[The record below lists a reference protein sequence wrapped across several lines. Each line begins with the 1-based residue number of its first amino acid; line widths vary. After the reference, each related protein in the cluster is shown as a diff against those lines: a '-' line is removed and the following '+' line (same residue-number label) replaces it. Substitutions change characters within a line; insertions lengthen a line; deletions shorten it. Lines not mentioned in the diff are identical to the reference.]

1 MKKYI
6 HFVIPYA
13 IYTSIILIA
22 IADAGRDYWQMFI
35 FWIITLP
42 LIVGY
47 VAYLIW
53 ERRNRKNKGE

>member
-13 IYTSIILIA
+13 IYVSIVLIT
-22 IADAGRDYWQMFI
+22 IADARCNYWQLFI

-42 LIVGY
+42 LIAGY
-47 VAYLIW
+47 IAYLIW
-53 ERRNRKNKGE
+53 ERKNKKNKGE

>member
-13 IYTSIILIA
+13 IYASLVMVI
-22 IADAGRDYWQMFI
+22 IADAERDYWQMFI

-42 LIVGY
+42 LIIWY
-47 VAYLIW
+47 IAYLIC
-53 ERRNRKNKGE
+53 EHRNKKNKGE

>member
-13 IYTSIILIA
+13 IYVSMVLTI
-22 IADAGRDYWQMFI
+22 IADTQYNFWQLFI

-47 VAYLIW
+47 IAYIIW
-53 ERRNRKNKGE
+53 ERKNKKNKGE

>member
-6 HFVIPYA
+6 HFIIPYA
-13 IYTSIILIA
+13 IYVSMVLTV
-22 IADAGRDYWQMFI
+22 IADTQYNFWQLFI

-47 VAYLIW
+47 IVYLIW
-53 ERRNRKNKGE
+53 ERKNKKNKGE

>member
-6 HFVIPYA
+6 HFVVPYA
-13 IYTSIILIA
+13 IYVSLVMVI
-22 IADAGRDYWQMFI
+22 IADAKRDYWQMFI

-47 VAYLIW
+47 IAYIIW
-53 ERRNRKNKGE
+53 EHKNKKNKGE

>member
-6 HFVIPYA
+6 HFVVSYA
-13 IYTSIILIA
+13 IYVSLVMVI
-22 IADAGRDYWQMFI
+22 IADAKRDYWQMFI

-47 VAYLIW
+47 IAYIIW
-53 ERRNRKNKGE
+53 EHKNKKNKGE

>member
-13 IYTSIILIA
+13 IYVSIVLIT
-22 IADAGRDYWQMFI
+22 IADARRDYWQLFI
-35 FWIITLP
+35 FWITTLP

-47 VAYLIW
+47 ITYLIW
-53 ERRNRKNKGE
+53 EYKNKKNKGE

>member
-6 HFVIPYA
+6 HFIIPYA
-13 IYTSIILIA
+13 IYVSMVLTV
-22 IADAGRDYWQMFI
+22 IADTQYNFWQLFI

-47 VAYLIW
+47 IAYLIW
-53 ERRNRKNKGE
+53 ERKNKKNKGE

>member
-13 IYTSIILIA
+13 IYVSMVLTV
-22 IADAGRDYWQMFI
+22 IADTQYNFWQLFI

-47 VAYLIW
+47 IAYLIW
-53 ERRNRKNKGE
+53 ERKNRKNKGE

>member
-6 HFVIPYA
+6 HFVVPYA
-13 IYTSIILIA
+13 IYVSLVMVI
-22 IADAGRDYWQMFI
+22 IADAKRDYWQMFI

-47 VAYLIW
+47 IAYIIW
-53 ERRNRKNKGE
+53 ERKNKKNKGE

>member
-6 HFVIPYA
+6 HFIIPYA
-13 IYTSIILIA
+13 IYASLVMVI
-22 IADAGRDYWQMFI
+22 IADARHDYWQLFI

-47 VAYLIW
+47 IAYLIW
-53 ERRNRKNKGE
+53 ERKNKKNKGE

>member
-6 HFVIPYA
+6 HFIIPYA
-13 IYTSIILIA
+13 IYVSMVLTV
-22 IADAGRDYWQMFI
+22 IADTQYNFWQLFI

-47 VAYLIW
+47 IAYLIW
-53 ERRNRKNKGE
+53 EHKNKKNKGE

>member
-6 HFVIPYA
+6 HFIVPYA
-13 IYTSIILIA
+13 IYASLVMVI
-22 IADAGRDYWQMFI
+22 IADARRDYWQLFI

-47 VAYLIW
+47 IAYLIL
-53 ERRNRKNKGE
+53 ERKNRKNKGE

>member
-13 IYTSIILIA
+13 IYVSIVLIT
-22 IADAGRDYWQMFI
+22 IADARRDYWQLFI

-47 VAYLIW
+47 IAYIIW
-53 ERRNRKNKGE
+53 EHKNRKNKGE

>member
-6 HFVIPYA
+6 HFVVPYA
-13 IYTSIILIA
+13 IYVSLVMVI
-22 IADAGRDYWQMFI
+22 IADAKRDYWQMFI

-47 VAYLIW
+47 IAYIIW
-53 ERRNRKNKGE
+53 ERKNRKNKGE

>member
-6 HFVIPYA
+6 HFIIPYA
-13 IYTSIILIA
+13 IYASLVMVIIV
-22 IADAGRDYWQMFI
+22 DTGRDYWQMFI

-47 VAYLIW
+47 IAYLIW
-53 ERRNRKNKGE
+53 EHKNKKNKGE

>member
-6 HFVIPYA
+6 HFIIPYA
-13 IYTSIILIA
+13 IYASMVMVI
-22 IADAGRDYWQMFI
+22 IADARYDYWQMFI

-47 VAYLIW
+47 IAYIIW
-53 ERRNRKNKGE
+53 ERKNKKNKGE

>member
-6 HFVIPYA
+6 HFIIPYA
-13 IYTSIILIA
+13 IYASMVMVI
-22 IADAGRDYWQMFI
+22 IADARYDYWQMFI

-47 VAYLIW
+47 IAYLIL
-53 ERRNRKNKGE
+53 ERKNKKNKGE

>member
-13 IYTSIILIA
+13 IYVSMVLTI
-22 IADAGRDYWQMFI
+22 IADTKYNFWQLFI

-47 VAYLIW
+47 IAYIIW
-53 ERRNRKNKGE
+53 ERKNKKNKGE

>member
-13 IYTSIILIA
+13 IYVSMVLTV
-22 IADAGRDYWQMFI
+22 IADTQYNFWQLFI

-47 VAYLIW
+47 IAYIIW
-53 ERRNRKNKGE
+53 ERKNKKNKGE